1 MRENFN
7 EKQMPRLTIHFLI
20 MSNTIRKNK
29 PDIIDDITDSI
40 FTIEPDVDHQSNESH
55 CRLSDECK
63 MCIWMIVITK
73 IVVIVLLVI
82 YLIIETP

>member
-1 MRENFN
+1 
-7 EKQMPRLTIHFLI
+7 

-73 IVVIVLLVI
+73 IVVIVLSVI
-82 YLIIETP
+82 YLIIESP